1 MAKSQIADKTMMFD
15 HFTRILD
22 RSQKADDSE
31 LIKYVKEA
39 TDFWTLVTLEE
50 YKHNQICIH
59 NMHDMQDVCHTWL
72 DELLLILEG
81 RVHAD
86 ATEEIE
92 TLIAKLSSLE
102 KQLKEMHEE
111 DSKKSERMA
120 VDKDLIEQLKA
131 RVAILDRELQVVA
144 LVRKHEVVCR
154 KIYEK
159 FSEFLNTS
167 V

>member
-1 MAKSQIADKTMMFD
+1 VKLQRMAKSQIADKTMMFD

-22 RSQKADDSE
+22 RSQKAEDSE

-92 TLIAKLSSLE
+92 TLIAKLSTLE

-111 DSKKSERMA
+111 DSEKSERMA
-120 VDKDLIEQLKA
+120 VDKDQIDQLKA
-131 RVAILDRELQVVA
+131 RVAVLDRELQGAA
-144 LVRKHEVVCR
+144 LVREHEILCR
-154 KIYEK
+154 KIYER
-159 FSEFLNTS
+159 N
-167 V
+167 